1 MKTFVNWLSEHTL
14 TAVLILG
21 TVYAVWFVF
30 AHRKELFYKE

>member
-1 MKTFVNWLSEHTL
+1 MKAFITWLSEHTL

-21 TVYAVWFVF
+21 SAYAVWFVV